1 VDYRIYR
8 LSAKETAVVV
18 LEAAGIT
25 ACIAILFYE
34 SLWAAALFP
43 VMLILLWKRRVKE
56 GKAKRLEALSGQF
69 LDAMRAVSAALLG
82 GYSMENALK
91 EAQKE
96 IALLHGNKSNMYR
109 ELEEM
114 NQSVQLCVPIEKLFA
129 DFGARSGVEE
139 ISNFAE
145 VFAFA
150 KRSGGDLVKI
160 IETTTEHMRLKKET
174 EQEIMVAVASR
185 KLEQKIMDVVP
196 LFILA
201 YLRISS
207 GDYLDIMYGNPFG
220 VLVMTG
226 CLLAYAA
233 SVFLSE
239 KLLAIYV

>member
-1 VDYRIYR
+1 MDYRVYR
-8 LSAKETAVVV
+8 LSAKETALVV

-25 ACIAILFYE
+25 GCIAILFYE

-43 VMLILLWKRRVKE
+43 VVLILLWKRRVKE
-56 GKAKRLEALSGQF
+56 GKAKRLEELSGQF

-96 IALLHGNKSNMYR
+96 IGLLHGKKSNMYR

-129 DFGARSGVEE
+129 DFGVRSGVEE

-185 KLEQKIMDVVP
+185 KLEQKIMNVVP

-239 KLLAIYV
+239 RLLAIYV